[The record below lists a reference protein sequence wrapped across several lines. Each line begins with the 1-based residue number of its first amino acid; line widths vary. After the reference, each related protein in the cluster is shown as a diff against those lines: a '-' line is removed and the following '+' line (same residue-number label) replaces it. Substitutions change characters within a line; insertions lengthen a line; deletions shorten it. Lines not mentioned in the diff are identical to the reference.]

1 MTAATPPF
9 RPVLRLVYPPGY
21 PGAPAADRAEPSLYE
36 TAVEVAVPAPA
47 KRVRAA
53 AREIVRENRQAA
65 TLTPSEAREI
75 LTARVTELIQGGR
88 AAILTPEHRARAV
101 RIARML
107 GVRDFDAQLV
117 IAVVQDRARRG
128 EIETGQAGLASASVA
143 AADSYSPR
151 RLIPENGTIA
161 LLQIAAAIMLAAA
174 LLLGAVRWLG

>member
-36 TAVEVAVPAPA
+36 SAIEVAAPAPA

-53 AREIVRENRQAA
+53 TREIVRENRQAA
-65 TLTPSEAREI
+65 ALTPSEAREI

-128 EIETGQAGLASASVA
+128 EIESGHAGLSSETA
-143 AADSYSPR
+143 AHAPLRAPR
-151 RLIPENGTIA
+151 RLLPENGAIA
-161 LLQIAAAIMLAAA
+161 LLQIAAALMLAAA
-174 LLLGAVRWLG
+174 LLLGVMNWIG

>member
-1 MTAATPPF
+1 LA
-9 RPVLRLVYPPGY
+9 
-21 PGAPAADRAEPSLYE
+21 LYE
-36 TAVEVAVPAPA
+36 SAVEIAPPAPA

-75 LTARVTELIQGGR
+75 LTARVAELIQGGR

-128 EIETGQAGLASASVA
+128 EIESGQTGLSPATVAQAPLRAR
-143 AADSYSPR
+143 R
-151 RLIPENGTIA
+151 RLLPESGTIA
-161 LLQIAAAIMLAAA
+161 LLQLAAALMLAAA
-174 LLLGAVRWLG
+174 LLLGVMNWLD